1 MTLLRRLA
9 AASVVCAVLGGCSSH
24 GDPVPADSAAAAAA
38 PYSAVPWSPPAKV
51 YTTPVPADFEITV
64 NELSRKCFGSAGC
77 NVTFSIEL
85 TNVSGHA
92 FDPAK
97 TYKIVYTVN
106 GTEDPYTNAVT
117 ITGDQ
122 YSREDEELTQVKNK
136 SPKLTAAVTSVVAA

>member
-1 MTLLRRLA
+1 M
-9 AASVVCAVLGGCSSH
+9 
-24 GDPVPADSAAAAAA
+24 
-38 PYSAVPWSPPAKV
+38 
-51 YTTPVPADFEITV
+51 
-64 NELSRKCFGSAGC
+64 
-77 NVTFSIEL
+77 TFSIEL